1 MPEMPP
7 TFRPAHMPTRQDNR
21 RVYDQRRDDREQ
33 RRWYKTARWQKLK
46 VKVHVRDLYVCQVT
60 GVLCGGKYPTGN
72 SPVADHITEP
82 EGDPDL
88 FWDIDN
94 IRTVSK
100 EYHDGERQ
108 REQARRRRPGGVV
121 KSPQPSRF

>member
-1 MPEMPP
+1 MPTMPP
-7 TFRPAHMPTRQDNR
+7 TFRPAYMPSRTENR
-21 RVYDQRRDDREQ
+21 RDYDRKRDDGEQ

-46 VKVHVRDLYVCQVT
+46 IDVHVRDLYTCQVT
-60 GVLCGGKYPTGN
+60 GVLCSGKHPAEN
-72 SPVADHITEP
+72 SPVADHIVEP
-82 EGDPDL
+82 MGDEAL

-108 REQARRRRPGGVV
+108 REQKQARTPRGGGSKV
-121 KSPQPSRF
+121 